1 MLDWWPRE
9 ILVKAV
15 SCCCSLIL
23 GCTVFRSVVFFKQSA
38 SHSPIP
44 FSVSQLSSFVGV
56 ACGLATGVH
65 AQAVN
70 TSPAAAPFHVAVNAL
85 KEVVVSGSRNEQAAD
100 ELPVTMDVV
109 NAKDIEEGQLRDIRD
124 LAKDIPNASVQR
136 APARFGVAGS
146 STGRQGNA
154 GFNIR
159 GLDGNRVLMLVD
171 GMRIPR
177 SYGFGANSFG
187 RDTLSI
193 DLIKRMELI
202 KGPASVLYGSDG
214 IAGLVNFITYEPS
227 DFLKDGKTLGGKAAI
242 SYSGDDNSKAISA
255 TLAGRG
261 SEVIDW
267 QVTAST
273 NRGNAL
279 SNRGSNDALNADRTL
294 PNPQSDSGN
303 ALLAKVVV
311 KPNASQKHTLTFEHV
326 DKKSSYELLTAR
338 AKPPLTATSVLQ
350 ADAFTTMNRNR
361 VTWDA
366 RYQLN
371 ASLADKLQTTL
382 SFQDA
387 TSREYA
393 FEDRNTAADRVRDA
407 TYQERTLQASAQADK
422 TIRMSGDWTQ
432 LLTYG
437 VDHTKANVVNLVTGI
452 VPPAGETFPLK
463 RFPDTTES
471 SSAIYVQDEII
482 AGSWSVTPGVRVD
495 NFSIKPSQTG
505 FPVPAVALSGSA
517 VSPKL
522 GVLYRATPQ
531 WSVFA
536 NYASGF
542 RAPNAGQVNAFFEN
556 VTAFYKTIPNGA
568 LKPEKS
574 QNFELGTRGR
584 LDQLTVDAAIF
595 TGKFTDFIEDNR
607 QVGGTGVR
615 GNPTIF
621 QSVNI
626 NNATT
631 SGFEIKGA
639 MDWGQVGIGKLST
652 PFSYGQTRGTID
664 NTGLPLDSIDPAKTS
679 LGVRYET
686 ALWNVRLNAI
696 HHAAKKVSDIGQ
708 QLVVLPLQFVPPA
721 STTFDLSG
729 QWRFNKAT
737 RLNASIVNLTN
748 QKYWRWSDVRGVSSS
763 AVFLDAFTQPGRK
776 FNVSLVTDF

>member
-1 MLDWWPRE
+1 M
-9 ILVKAV
+9 
-15 SCCCSLIL
+15 
-23 GCTVFRSVVFFKQSA
+23 
-38 SHSPIP
+38 
-44 FSVSQLSSFVGV
+44 
-56 ACGLATGVH
+56 
-65 AQAVN
+65 
-70 TSPAAAPFHVAVNAL
+70 
-85 KEVVVSGSRNEQAAD
+85 
-100 ELPVTMDVV
+100 TMDVV

-124 LAKDIPNASVQR
+124 IAKDIPNVSVQR
-136 APARFGVAGS
+136 APARFGVAGA

-177 SYGFGANSFG
+177 SYGFGANAFG
-187 RDTLSI
+187 RDSLSI

-202 KGPASVLYGSDG
+202 KGSASVLYGSDG

-227 DFLKDGKTLGGKAAI
+227 DFLKDSKTLGGKAAI
-242 SYSGDDNSKAISA
+242 SYSGDDNNTAISA

-267 QVTAST
+267 QIAAST
-273 NRGNAL
+273 NRGGAL
-279 SNRGSNDALNADRTL
+279 STRGDNNSLNADRTL
-294 PNPQSDSGN
+294 PNPQSDSGS
-303 ALLAKVVV
+303 AMLAKVVI
-311 KPNASQKHTLTFEHV
+311 KPNASQKHTVTFEHV

-338 AKPPLTATSVLQ
+338 AKPPLVATSVLQ
-350 ADAFTTMNRNR
+350 ADAFTTMGRNR
-361 VTWDA
+361 LTWDA

-371 ASLADKLQTTL
+371 AGLADKLQTIV

-393 FEDRNTAADRVRDA
+393 FEDRNSAADRVRDA
-407 TYQERTLQASAQADK
+407 TYQERTLQASVQADK
-422 TIRMSGDWTQ
+422 TIRMSGDWVQ
-432 LLTYG
+432 KITYG
-437 VDHTKANVVNLVTGI
+437 VDYTKANVVNLVTGV

-463 RFPDTTES
+463 RFPDTVES
-471 SSAIYVQDEII
+471 SSAIYVQNEVI
-482 AGSWSVTPGVRVD
+482 AGNWSVTPGVRVD

-517 VSPKL
+517 VSPKF
-522 GVLYRATPQ
+522 GVLFRASPQ

-574 QNFELGTRGR
+574 QNFELGARGR
-584 LDQLTVDAAIF
+584 LDQLTIDAAVF
-595 TGKFTDFIEDNR
+595 SGKFTDFIEDNR
-607 QVGGTGVR
+607 QVGGTGVP

-626 NNATT
+626 NNATI
-631 SGFEIKGA
+631 SGFEIKGV
-639 MDWGQVGIGKLST
+639 MDWGKVGMGKLST

-664 NTGLPLDSIDPAKTS
+664 NTGLPLDSIDPAKLS
-679 LGVRYET
+679 VGVRFE
-686 ALWNVRLNAI
+686 AAVWNVRLSAI
-696 HHAAKKVSDIGQ
+696 HHAAKKGSDIGQ
-708 QLVVLPLQFVPPA
+708 QLVALPLQFATPA

-729 QWRFNKAT
+729 QWRFNKST
-737 RLNASIVNLTN
+737 RLNASIANLTN
-748 QKYWRWSDVRGVSSS
+748 QKYWKWSDVRGVASN

-776 FNVSLVTDF
+776 FNVSLVTEF